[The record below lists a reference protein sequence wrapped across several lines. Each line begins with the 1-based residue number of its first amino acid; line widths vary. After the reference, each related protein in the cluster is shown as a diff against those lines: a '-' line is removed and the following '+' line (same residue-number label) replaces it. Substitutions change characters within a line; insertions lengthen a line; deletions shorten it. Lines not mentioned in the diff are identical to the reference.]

1 MQEEIKNNEQNKD
14 VLLKKEETISVENTS
29 TKDESSKKLTM
40 PMAVLIAAVLIAIAI
55 IISNG
60 GNGTKSKR
68 LGYGNIAVKDFA
80 AERELKQITKDDH
93 IRGDLNKAKVAVVV
107 FSDYEC
113 PFCKAMHPNF
123 DKMSEIYGEEVALV
137 YRHFPLESI
146 HPKARPAAIA
156 SECIAE
162 LGSNDAFWKFTDG
175 VFNYNGPGNA
185 FDDVN
190 FSKIITDTGVN
201 TDQVSA
207 CITSGK
213 YDKFI
218 DESIKEAA
226 AAGAQGTPDM
236 TAVNLKT
243 GEAVHIGAD
252 PSLLGQ
258 VLAQMIGK

>member
-1 MQEEIKNNEQNKD
+1 MEQEIKNNEQNKE
-14 VLLKKEETISVENTS
+14 VLAPKEEAVSVENTS
-29 TKDESSKKLTM
+29 TKIETATKLTM
-40 PMAVLIAAVLIAIAI
+40 PMAVLIAGVLIALAL
-55 IISNG
+55 IISG
-60 GNGTKSKR
+60 GSDGTKSKK
-68 LGYGNIAVKDFA
+68 LGSNKIEVKDFKE
-80 AERELKQITKDDH
+80 ERELKQITENDH
-93 IRGDLNKAKVAVVV
+93 IRGNLDKAKVAVVV

-162 LGSNDAFWKFTDG
+162 LGGNDAFWKFTDG
-175 VFNYNGPGNA
+175 VFNYSGPGSA
-185 FDDVN
+185 FDNAN

-258 VLAQMIGK
+258 VLDQMLKK